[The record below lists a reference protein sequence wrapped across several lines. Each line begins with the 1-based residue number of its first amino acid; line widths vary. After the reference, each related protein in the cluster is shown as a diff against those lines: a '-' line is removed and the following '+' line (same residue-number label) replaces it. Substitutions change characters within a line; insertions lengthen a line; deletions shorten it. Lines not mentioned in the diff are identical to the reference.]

1 MAAPDYVPT
10 SPTATKSYVS
20 PRRRAGSWLA
30 DRPGELEGRQPEG
43 DRLGSPGPD
52 QGYVVHLTDTLVGT
66 LQLGSHEHESD
77 ALAAVAAVGLKRAS
91 LFGRAPVIHDVQ
103 AGVVVLGFDQ
113 APPTGEAAERR
124 RLRLEEAHHPHFYG
138 KLRSI
143 VDEIG
148 PELLHRP
155 LSAIEKDGT
164 QITW

>member
-20 PRRRAGSWLA
+20 PRRRPGSWVA

-43 DRLGSPGPD
+43 ERLGSPGPD
-52 QGYVVHLTDTLVGT
+52 QGYVIHLTDTLKGT
-66 LQLGSHEHESD
+66 LKTGEHEHEAD
-77 ALAAVAAVGLKRAS
+77 LLAVVGAVGLKRAS

-103 AGVVVLGFDQ
+103 AAVTLLGFDVS
-113 APPTGEAAERR
+113 PPSGEAGERR
-124 RLRLEEAHHPHFYG
+124 RLRLEEAHHPHFYD
-138 KLRSI
+138 KLRSV

-155 LSAIEKDGT
+155 LDAIRRDGVAVS
-164 QITW
+164 W